1 MKISVKTQ
9 GKWTQTDT
17 LWSALFIDD
26 RLKKDPGQADHSPV
40 LSFVGGGGT
49 DFRPAF
55 SYIEELRRHGEFK
68 NLGGL
73 LYFTDGKGIYPEKKP
88 DFKTAF
94 LFLEDYDETAIPPWA
109 MRLRL
114 EPEEFE
120 S

>member
-1 MKISVKTQ
+1 MWEAEERFSSCIFLYRRT
-9 GKWTQTDT
+9 
-17 LWSALFIDD
+17 A
-26 RLKKDPGQADHSPV
+26 QA
-40 LSFVGGGGT
+40 
-49 DFRPAF
+49 
-55 SYIEELRRHGEFK
+55 GEFK

-73 LYFTDGKGIYPEKKP
+73 YILQMEKESTREKP